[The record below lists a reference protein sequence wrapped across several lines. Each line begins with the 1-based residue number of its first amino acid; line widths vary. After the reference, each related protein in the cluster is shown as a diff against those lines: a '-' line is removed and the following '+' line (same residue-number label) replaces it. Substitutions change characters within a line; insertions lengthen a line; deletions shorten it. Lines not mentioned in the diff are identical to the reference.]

1 MTVVTG
7 TSSIVFT
14 DLVGSTALR
23 SQLGEAA
30 ADRLQHHHDAALA
43 DVVAAHRGRVVKRS
57 GDGLMAS
64 FESASEA
71 VAAAVA
77 MHQAIERLGRQRRL
91 DLRLRLGIS
100 AGDVS
105 SRLDQLR
112 TTRKRRYR
120 PMSDTP
126 PEDFDGCPA

>member
-105 SRLDQLR
+105 SRLDQLTAR
-112 TTRKRRYR
+112 LENAGTD
-120 PMSDTP
+120 P
-126 PEDFDGCPA
+126 